1 MDDPTYGDL
10 ASQFVAEADR
20 LEALTAPA
28 QLSEWHLLSIEA
40 LRTIQAIYDLFP
52 KHDVI
57 DNAAIEEF
65 LLAIAPD

>member
-1 MDDPTYGDL
+1 M
-10 ASQFVAEADR
+10 
-20 LEALTAPA
+20 EALTPPA